1 MNTIA
6 TIIQKYL
13 IYILFLF
20 LLIISSPAI
29 YDSFYGIISENQY
42 AFNELFINYQ
52 FGFIRRGLL
61 GEIFYQFYKQ
71 LQIEPKKFFSIIF
84 LLLHLILII
93 FYFLLLKKW
102 KKYNFFLIII
112 ILSPA
117 LNLFYI
123 YERDVYFVKD
133 VFSNITIF
141 LHGFIASN
149 LILNKI
155 SIEKYNN
162 YLKFLIIPFL
172 IFSLLIHELQ
182 FFYIPIHVLFSCICF
197 KKKFAHTNILKKI
210 LKIYGI
216 ITVPIIIIFIF
227 RGNEQQAT
235 QISQLLEVEFGIN
248 IHSQIYA
255 GKNYGTFLTLLGS
268 FFVWHVYYLYSKVII
283 LFILSLTF
291 SVIFFY
297 WFFQYL
303 LEKKIINAS
312 NFTSKIYKK
321 FFLFCLIPFALT
333 DHGRA
338 MSLFANHI
346 VAFFLI
352 FGTNENNYNLIKN
365 KINKN
370 FFLRKIM
377 IIVIFFYICLWTLSQ
392 TAGLKVGGNIDEV
405 FQTSLFTEMQTIFKR
420 SYDFIRIN
428 FIYTLPKLPMHS

>member
-6 TIIQKYL
+6 TTIQKYL

-123 YERDVYFVKD
+123 YEREVYFIKD

-182 FFYIPIHVLFSCICF
+182 FFYTPIHVLFSCICF
-197 KKKFAHTNILKKI
+197 KKKFAQTNILKKI

-216 ITVPIIIIFIF
+216 ITVPIIIIFIC

-255 GKNYGTFLTLLGS
+255 GKNYGTFLTLLGG

-297 WFFQYL
+297 WLFQYL
-303 LEKKIINAS
+303 LEKKIINTS
-312 NFTSKIYKK
+312 SFTSKIYKK

-338 MSLFANHI
+338 MSLFTNHI

-352 FGTNENNYNLIKN
+352 FGINENNYNLLKN

-370 FFLRKIM
+370 FFLRKLM
-377 IIVIFFYICLWTLSQ
+377 IIVTFFHICLWTLSQ
-392 TAGLKVGGNIDEV
+392 TAGLKVGNNIDEV

-420 SYDFIRIN
+420 SYNFIRIN